1 MHSGR
6 LAIVCAI
13 ACFPLQPIGAQ
24 GTRDS
29 AGVRIVENTV
39 PAWRDAEALRLS
51 AAPVLRIGSPAAPEY
66 TFGRIRGAFRMA
78 DGRVVV
84 ADGATLQLRVFDTA
98 GRFLSS
104 SAGKGSAP
112 GQLLSMNFVRRL
124 RGDTIAVVSGVSTL
138 AMYAGSGEFV
148 RSVALPQGADNRPT
162 TLLISVLA
170 NGTRVAIPIPQPAA
184 HPTGSRWVDSI
195 PVRLVNDGGQVI
207 GDVGMLPYIELEQQG
222 ASPSPPWLS
231 PIAVF
236 AGSTDRFFA
245 GFGDRYVIRV
255 YSATGTLQSIIRR
268 AWTPTPVTAAEWE
281 RWVVEWSKLWVKSTG
296 EQRQVDI
303 QKVRDEPYAEVLP
316 AFSEFIVDRIG
327 RLWVREAHLDD
338 AIAAGSLTD
347 MPVVPSN
354 WSVFDTDGRWLGDV
368 MMPANFQ
375 PYDIGVDYVAGK
387 ARVNDVN
394 SVVVFALG
402 PKGQPR

>member
-13 ACFPLQPIGAQ
+13 ACFPLHHRRAGYARQRRRSDRRNRACLARWEAFVGGTGA
-24 GTRDS
+24 
-29 AGVRIVENTV
+29 
-39 PAWRDAEALRLS
+39 ALQ
-51 AAPVLRIGSPAAPEY
+51 AAPG
-66 TFGRIRGAFRMA
+66 TFGQIRGAFRMA

-268 AWTPTPVTAAEWE
+268 A
-281 RWVVEWSKLWVKSTG
+281 
-296 EQRQVDI
+296 
-303 QKVRDEPYAEVLP
+303 
-316 AFSEFIVDRIG
+316 
-327 RLWVREAHLDD
+327 
-338 AIAAGSLTD
+338 
-347 MPVVPSN
+347 
-354 WSVFDTDGRWLGDV
+354 
-368 MMPANFQ
+368 
-375 PYDIGVDYVAGK
+375 
-387 ARVNDVN
+387 
-394 SVVVFALG
+394 
-402 PKGQPR
+402 